1 MDLEG
6 YFAELEAKVEELYRV
21 AKRARAKGL
30 DPSTE
35 VEVARGDTLGQRLV
49 ALFDRPDLA
58 DAVERYLRQ
67 GFGKVETAF
76 RVAGDML
83 EAGGADEEELAE
95 LAVRVGMAIMT
106 DATVSAPIE
115 GISSVR
121 IKVNPRDGTRYLAV
135 YYNGPIRTAGGT
147 EGALS
152 VVLADFVRQKLGL
165 GRYRP
170 TDAEVE
176 RYVEEIELYRRAVH
190 LQYNSTPDEVRY
202 VARHLVVEVTGPPTE
217 DVEVSTNR
225 DLPTVETNR
234 VRGGAAL
241 VLNDCLLQ
249 KRKKLAKTIPK
260 LREVVDFDPSGWE
273 WVKGSS
279 GAEDSERRGESAG
292 GCPYVPPSYKYLRDS
307 VVGRPVLAHPSAV
320 GGFRLRYGHAR
331 NTGLAS
337 VGVHPATMVILEN
350 FLAVG
355 TQVRI
360 ERPGKSAIVM
370 PVDSIEGPV
379 VRLKDGSVVR
389 LEDPETARALL
400 PDVDRILFL
409 GDVLIGFGEF
419 LENNHV
425 LLPSAWVEEWWHE
438 LLIAEAERRNYQL
451 PDPLREDPFSQV
463 DFDTA
468 VELSLSLGIP
478 LHPRWTYF
486 WHDLTV
492 NSLSELVEALK
503 TSTFDGRAL
512 RIPLTDSLREALE
525 TLCVPHRVEGGAIVV
540 EGDDAKALQTTL
552 LSNDVDLSA
561 YGPHEVMRAV
571 NDLAPYEVMPK
582 APYFVG
588 MRLGRPEK
596 AKPRKMKP
604 PVNVLFPIGRQK
616 GMSRSLKKALQS
628 GLAAVE
634 VALRRCPRCGAETV
648 HYACPSC
655 GVRTEPQLFC
665 PRCGRRLREGQR
677 CPDHPR
683 EDPVNYRPTELNV
696 RAITS
701 EAVDH
706 LGGGYP
712 LDGVKCVQGLT
723 SNSKSPEPL
732 EKGILRA
739 YRDLY
744 VFKDGTIRFDV
755 TNASLTH
762 FTPAEAGV
770 SPERLRELGYE
781 EDIHGRPLVSDDQLL
796 ELRVQDVIIPRKAA
810 EYLYQVSKF
819 IDELLTKFYGVEPFY
834 NLQSPE
840 DLVGHILFTISP
852 HTFVANAVR
861 VVGFTDADVILAHP
875 YLHAAKRRNVDG
887 DEDSLILGLDCL
899 LNFSKSYLPSKPG
912 GREDAPLILV
922 TRIDLEYID
931 DECYNIEVVWRYPRE
946 FFEATL
952 EYRYPQELEGSI
964 IQTVG
969 TVYAS
974 GDRYPSIGFTHPTSH
989 CWRGPLITAY
999 RTLNSMLE
1007 KLERHI
1013 ALEEK
1018 ISAVDPEDAITR
1030 AMSAHFLRDIAGN
1043 LRKYASQKFRCLKCN
1058 RKFRRPPLS
1067 GRCPYCGGNI
1077 TLTIHPRS
1085 TVKYL
1090 EPTKKILEAYNLRG
1104 YLLQRV
1110 ELLED
1115 EANSLFD
1122 LTSSLTQGEGSRAR
1136 SLTEFSFAASDGG
1149 ETASSSESS
1158 PGGWS
1163 GGREASRARREGEG
1177 SADLSAFL

>member
-6 YFAELEAKVEELYRV
+6 YFAELAEKVEELYRV
-21 AKRARAKGL
+21 AKEARSKGM
-30 DPSTE
+30 DPSTD
-35 VEVARGDTLGQRLV
+35 VEVARGDTIGQRLV
-49 ALFDRPDLA
+49 ALFERPDLA
-58 DAVERYLRQ
+58 EAVQRYLSQ
-67 GFGKVETAF
+67 GLGKAETAF
-76 RVAGDML
+76 KVASDIL
-83 EAGGADEEELAE
+83 DAGGADEEELAE

-115 GISSVR
+115 GISSVE
-121 IKVNPRDGTRYLAV
+121 IKVNPRDGSRYLAV

-152 VVLADFVRQKLGL
+152 VVLADFVRQRLGL
-165 GRYRP
+165 DRYKP
-170 TDAEVE
+170 TDSEIE

-217 DVEVSTNR
+217 EIEVSTNR

-249 KRKKLAKTIPK
+249 KRKKLAKEIPK
-260 LREVVDFDPSGWE
+260 LAEVVEFDPAGWE
-273 WVKGSS
+273 WVRGPARGGGSE
-279 GAEDSERRGESAG
+279 GARESRE
-292 GCPYVPPSYKYLRDS
+292 GCPYVPPSYRYLRDS
-307 VVGRPVLAHPSAV
+307 VVGRPVLSHPSAV

-337 VGVHPATMVILEN
+337 VGVHPATMVILED

-379 VRLKDGSVVR
+379 VRLRDGSVVR
-389 LEDPETARALL
+389 VEDPERARALL
-400 PDVDRILFL
+400 PEVDRILFL

-419 LENNHV
+419 LENNHI

-438 LLIAEAERRNYQL
+438 LVVPEAERKGVRL
-451 PDPLREDPFSQV
+451 PERVREDPFAPV

-468 VELSLSLGIP
+468 VELSVSLGVP
-478 LHPRWTYF
+478 LHPRWTYL
-486 WHDLTV
+486 WHELTV
-492 NSLSELVEALK
+492 DRLAELVDVLRGSEY
-503 TSTFDGRAL
+503 DGRAL
-512 RIPLTDSLREALE
+512 RILDAGRVKESLEA
-525 TLCVPHRVEGGAIVV
+525 LCVPHRVEEGFIVV

-552 LSNDVDLSA
+552 LSRDADLSEF
-561 YGPHEVMRAV
+561 GPHEVMRAV
-571 NDLAPYEVMPK
+571 NSLTPYRVMPK
-582 APYFVG
+582 APHFVG

-634 VALRRCPRCGAETV
+634 VALRRCPSCGAETV
-648 HYACPSC
+648 HYTCPSC

-683 EDPVNYRPTELNV
+683 EEPVNYRSTELNV

-701 EAVDH
+701 EAVDR

-723 SNSKSPEPL
+723 SRSKSPEPL

-755 TNASLTH
+755 TNAALTH
-762 FTPAEAGV
+762 FAPAEVGV
-770 SPERLRELGYE
+770 APERLRELGYL

-796 ELRVQDVIIPRKAA
+796 ELKVQDVIIPRRAA
-810 EYLYQVSKF
+810 EYLFQVSKF
-819 IDELLTKFYGVEPFY
+819 IDDLLTRFYGLDPFY
-834 NLQSPE
+834 NLEGPE
-840 DLVGHILFTISP
+840 DLVGHVLFTISP

-861 VVGFTDADVILAHP
+861 VIGFTDADVILAHP

-931 DECYNIEVVWRYPRE
+931 DECYNIEVMWRYPRE

-952 EYRYPQELEGSI
+952 EYRHPAEVEGSLV
-964 IQTVG
+964 QTVG
-969 TVYAS
+969 TVYSS

-989 CWRGPLITAY
+989 CWRGPLVTAY

-1013 ALEEK
+1013 ALEER
-1018 ISAVDPEDAITR
+1018 ISAVDPEDAISR

-1067 GRCPYCGGNI
+1067 GRCPYCGGDI

-1085 TVKYL
+1085 AVKYL
-1090 EPTKKILEAYNLRG
+1090 EPTKRILEAYNLRG

-1110 ELLED
+1110 ELLEE
-1115 EANSLFD
+1115 EASTLFD
-1122 LTSSLTQGEGSRAR
+1122 LTSPGQQGEARSR
-1136 SLTEFSFAASDGG
+1136 SLTEFSFSEGTEGAG
-1149 ETASSSESS
+1149 ELESGEEA
-1158 PGGWS
+1158 PA
-1163 GGREASRARREGEG
+1163 REERAERREGRT
-1177 SADLSAFL
+1177 DLSAFL